1 MEINISI
8 YKYKMNRAMNT
19 ICNDPYIYTIDN
31 FLTEKECK
39 FMIDV
44 SKGNLKLAGVS
55 KMEGEKSLEV
65 GKYKGRTNSSY
76 WMPHNAHPETLN
88 IARKVAKRIGCNY
101 RHFENF
107 QVIHYNENE
116 EYKYHFDAYDKNEK
130 EKYEKFC
137 GQRGNRIRTVLIY
150 LNDVEEGGGTGFDS
164 LTEYNEPVIVE
175 PKMGKMV
182 VFTNVN
188 DDGSLNKKSRHAGLP
203 VIKGEKWAFNL
214 WLRER
219 E

>member
-1 MEINISI
+1 
-8 YKYKMNRAMNT
+8 MNT

-39 FMIDV
+39 FMIKV
-44 SKGNLKLAGVS
+44 SKDNLKLAGVS
-55 KMEGEKSLEV
+55 KLDNEKNLEP

-76 WMPHNAHPETLN
+76 WMTHDSYPETLK
-88 IARKVAKRIGCNY
+88 IAKKIAKKIGCNY
-101 RHFENF
+101 KHFESF

-116 EYKYHFDAYDKNEK
+116 EYKYHYDAYDMNET
-130 EKYEKFC
+130 EKYKKFTRE
-137 GQRGNRIRTVLIY
+137 RGNRLRTVLVY

-164 LTEYNEPVIVE
+164 LNEYQGEIIVE

-182 VFTNVN
+182 VFNNVN
-188 DDGSLNKKSRHAGLP
+188 DDGSLNMKSRHSGLP

>member
-1 MEINISI
+1 
-8 YKYKMNRAMNT
+8 MNT

-39 FMIDV
+39 FIINV
-44 SKGNLKLAGVS
+44 SKRNLKLAGVS
-55 KMEGEKSLEV
+55 KMDNEKGLKTGE
-65 GKYKGRTNSSY
+65 YKGRTNSSY
-76 WMPHNAHPETLN
+76 WMPHDLYPQTLE
-88 IARKVAKRIGCNY
+88 IAKKIAKRIGCNY
-101 RHFENF
+101 KHFENY

-116 EYKYHFDAYDKNEK
+116 EYKYHYDAFDINDET
-130 EKYEKFC
+130 KYEKFC
-137 GQRGNRIRTVLIY
+137 GGPNGRGNRLRTVLVY
-150 LNDVEEGGGTGFDS
+150 LNDVIEGGGTGFDRLS
-164 LTEYNEPVIVE
+164 EYDDETIVN

-188 DDGSLNKKSRHAGLP
+188 DDGSLNEKSRHSGLP

>member
-1 MEINISI
+1 
-8 YKYKMNRAMNT
+8 MNRVMNT

-39 FMIDV
+39 FIIKV
-44 SKGNLKLAGVS
+44 SKDNLKLAGVS
-55 KMEGEKSLEV
+55 KMEGEEGLEI
-65 GKYKGRTNSSY
+65 GKYKGRTNKSY
-76 WMPHNAHPETLN
+76 WMSHDAYPESLK
-88 IARKVAKRIGCNY
+88 IAKKIAEMIGCNY
-101 RHFENF
+101 KHFESF
-107 QVIHYNENE
+107 QVIHYDENE
-116 EYKYHFDAYDKNEK
+116 EYKYHFDAYDMNNT
-130 EKYEKFC
+130 EKYKKFC
-137 GQRGNRIRTVLIY
+137 GERGNRLRTVLVY
-150 LNDVEEGGGTGFDS
+150 LNDVEEGGGTGFDT
-164 LTEYNEPVIVE
+164 LNEYEGEIIVE

-188 DDGSLNKKSRHAGLP
+188 DDGSLNRKSRHAGLP

>member
-1 MEINISI
+1 
-8 YKYKMNRAMNT
+8 MNT
-19 ICNDPYIYTIDN
+19 LCNDPYIYTIDN

-39 FMIDV
+39 FIINA
-44 SKGNLKLAGVS
+44 SKDKLKGAGVS
-55 KMEGEKSLEV
+55 VMEGDKRFKTGE
-65 GKYKGRTNSSY
+65 YKGRTNSSY
-76 WMPHNAHPETLN
+76 WMPHDLYPETLE
-88 IARKVAKRIGCNY
+88 IAEKIAEKIGCG
-101 RHFENF
+101 REHFENF

-116 EYKYHFDAYDKNEK
+116 EYKYHYDAYDKDET

-137 GQRGNRIRTVLIY
+137 GGPFGRGNRLRTVLVY
-150 LNDVEEGGGTGFDS
+150 LNDVPEGGGTGFDRLS
-164 LTEYNEPVIVE
+164 EYDNEIIVE
-175 PKMGKMV
+175 PKMGKIV

-188 DDGSLNKKSRHAGLP
+188 DDGSLNIKSRHAGLP

>member
-1 MEINISI
+1 
-8 YKYKMNRAMNT
+8 MNT
-19 ICNDPYIYTIDN
+19 KENRVMNTLCNDPYIYTIDN

-39 FMIDV
+39 FIIDV
-44 SKGNLKLAGVS
+44 SKDNLKLAGVS
-55 KMEGEKSLEV
+55 TKYRQTESERRI
-65 GKYKGRTNSSY
+65 YKGRTNSSY
-76 WMPHNAHPETLN
+76 WMPHNAYPETLK
-88 IARKVAKRIGCNY
+88 IAKKIAKRIGCNY
-101 RHFENF
+101 KCFENY

-116 EYKYHFDAYDKNEK
+116 EYKYHYDAYNKKDE

-137 GQRGNRIRTVLIY
+137 GKRGNRIRTILVY
-150 LNDVEEGGGTGFDS
+150 LNDVDEGGGTGFDS
-164 LTEYNEPVIVE
+164 LYEYDEEFIVE

-188 DDGSLNKKSRHAGLP
+188 DDGSLNLKSRHAGLP

>member
-1 MEINISI
+1 
-8 YKYKMNRAMNT
+8 MNT

-31 FLTEKECK
+31 FLTSKECK
-39 FMIDV
+39 LMINI
-44 SKGNLKLAGVS
+44 SKDNMCLAGVS
-55 KMEGEKSLEV
+55 TFNDENKFKPGE
-65 GKYKGRTNSSY
+65 YKGRTNSSY
-76 WMPHNAHPETLN
+76 WIPHDKYPETLK
-88 IARKVAKRIGCNY
+88 IAKRIAKSIDCDY
-101 RHFENF
+101 KHFESF

-116 EYKYHFDAYDKNEK
+116 EYKYHYDAFNPDET
-130 EKYEKFC
+130 EKYKKYC
-137 GQRGNRIRTVLIY
+137 GGLDGRGNRLRTILVY
-150 LNDVEEGGGTGFDS
+150 LNDVIEGGGTGFDR
-164 LTEYNEPVIVE
+164 LDEYEGEIIVE

-188 DDGSLNKKSRHAGLP
+188 DDGSLNMKSRHAGLP

>member
-1 MEINISI
+1 
-8 YKYKMNRAMNT
+8 MNT

-39 FMIDV
+39 FIIKV
-44 SKGNLKLAGVS
+44 SRDNLKLAGVS
-55 KMEGEKSLEV
+55 KMDYEKNLET

-76 WMPHNAHPETLN
+76 WMPHDAYPETLK
-88 IARKVAKRIGCNY
+88 IAKKIAKKIGCNY
-101 RHFENF
+101 KHFESF

-116 EYKYHFDAYDKNEK
+116 EYKYHYDAYDMNET
-130 EKYEKFC
+130 EKYKKFTRE
-137 GQRGNRIRTVLIY
+137 RGNRLRTVLVY

-164 LTEYNEPVIVE
+164 LNEYEGEIIVE

-182 VFTNVN
+182 VFNNVN
-188 DDGSLNKKSRHAGLP
+188 DNGSLNRKSRHAGLP